1 MADRPT
7 YVWSGSEWDAVAD
20 PGAVRK
26 ALVNAKGD
34 LVTATANDT
43 PAILTAGS
51 NGQML
56 MADSAATAGLRYVDP
71 PANRNLIINGAMQV
85 AQRNT
90 SVASITGSGYFTADR
105 WYMENSLGTW
115 MQSVENDAP
124 TGSGFRKSLK
134 MLCTTANASPS
145 SGAYCLMR
153 QLLEGQD
160 VQRIAKGTSDAKP
173 LTLSFWV
180 KSNVTGTFIVDIE
193 DQDNA
198 RAISQAYTVS
208 SSGTWEKKQIE
219 IPADTTG
226 AFNNDNGASLLVTF
240 WLAAGSS
247 YTGSPLPTTWG
258 ARQGS
263 KAANGQ
269 TNLAAATN
277 NYWQI
282 TGVQLETGPVAT
294 PFEFEPYEAT
304 LRKCQRYY
312 YKANMEES
320 AYPRFG
326 LGFATTTSSTQ
337 IIVPVP
343 VPMRA
348 APSAITTGGTVGVL
362 DATTIT
368 NTTAVTIN
376 TGGTKLQTLNADVSG
391 TPLTANRPYQLIG
404 NNNTATF
411 IAFSAEL

>member
-1 MADRPT
+1 MPTAADI
-7 YVWSGSEWDAVAD
+7 
-20 PGAVRK
+20 GAVGN
-26 ALVNAKGD
+26 ALVDDAGD
-34 LVTATANDT
+34 LIVGSADNTVGRLALGSDGQVLTVD
-43 PAILTAGS
+43 TAGT
-51 NGQML
+51 GVAKVKW
-56 MADSAATAGLRYVDP
+56 ADASGGP
-71 PANRNLIINGAMQV
+71 GSNLIINGAMQV

-90 SVASITGSGYFTADR
+90 SVTGITGSGYFTADR

-115 MQSVENDAP
+115 TQSVENDAP

-145 SGAYCLMR
+145 SGSYCLMR

-160 VQRIAKGTSDAKP
+160 LQRIAKGTSDAKP

-180 KSNVTGTFIVDIE
+180 KSNVTGTFIVDVE
-193 DQDNA
+193 DQDNS

-208 SSGTWEKKQIE
+208 SSGTWEKKQIDL
-219 IPADTTG
+219 PADTTG
-226 AFNNDNGASLLVTF
+226 ALNNDNGASLLITF

-258 ARQGS
+258 ARVGS

-269 TNLAAATN
+269 SNLAAATN

-294 PFEFEPYEAT
+294 PFEFEPFEAT

-312 YKANMEES
+312 WLA
-320 AYPRFG
+320 
-326 LGFATTTSSTQ
+326 
-337 IIVPVP
+337 
-343 VPMRA
+343 
-348 APSAITTGGTVGVL
+348 
-362 DATTIT
+362 
-368 NTTAVTIN
+368 
-376 TGGTKLQTLNADVSG
+376 VSG
-391 TPLTANRPYQLIG
+391 SGKTFAMGYNLSSSEVRGVVPFPVTMRTEPSLVATSGTDYYSLVRDNANDFFNSLTIVEPSTSASSFQ
-404 NNNTATF
+404 NTAQISGTAGQAGTIKTQNASSS